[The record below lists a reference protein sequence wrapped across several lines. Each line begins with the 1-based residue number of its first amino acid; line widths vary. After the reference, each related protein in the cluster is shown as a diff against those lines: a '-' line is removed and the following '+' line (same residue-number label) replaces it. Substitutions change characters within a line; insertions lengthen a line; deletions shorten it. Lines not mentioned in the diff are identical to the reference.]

1 MKINDVLKEENILK
15 EYTITSKS
23 NKWLRWK
30 HWTLIEDGSIINE
43 SNDLL
48 EDCFS
53 LWVIIHD
60 LDFKEMEH

>member
-23 NKWLRWK
+23 NKWLKWE
-30 HWTLIEDGSIINE
+30 HWILIEDGSIMNE
-43 SNDLL
+43 NQDLL
-48 EDCFS
+48 EECFS